1 MKKLLLSVLFLGLIA
16 VVAVVPYWFGVEVER
31 IFERQM
37 TLLDSNNKISVVDS
51 RFRRGWMRSVAETT
65 FAVRDYQSTVL
76 AVHTIDHGPFP
87 ISNPVRYLLALQPLQ
102 ALIHSELSI
111 PGAGASGAELPVGTL
126 STTVNID
133 STTKTRIE
141 IPAADA
147 QLEDAATMA
156 WKRIQ
161 GSVDFEPSNASWQGT
176 MDLGGIDWSRHDYSF
191 SLGKSTLT
199 FLTYPG
205 RTGLAMGNSTLVTES
220 LRARIPDSEHLFESK
235 NLVITS
241 TAAEQGQN
249 VEYKMSGEFAS
260 ALLPTLELT
269 GATWHLSAHDLDLD
283 TLTDLNDLGVDS
295 AIPLNK
301 VLALVSKRNARLDSG
316 LTLQTDSGPLAATAR
331 VKLAGDG
338 NSSNPLALIGALD
351 GDIQLEVPAA
361 VAELAALTAVKKELS
376 DLDPGGQEQPMS
388 AQDEE
393 ALMHQAVPAR
403 IQSWLDGNLL
413 TREGDRYRF
422 QASIREGSVSLNGKP
437 FNLPSL
443 LR

>member
-1 MKKLLLSVLFLGLIA
+1 MKKLLLSVLLLGLTA
-16 VVAVVPYWFGVEVER
+16 VVAVVPYWFGVEAER

-37 TLLDSNNKISVVDS
+37 TLLDSSNKISVVES

-65 FAVRDYQSTVL
+65 FAIRDYQLTVL
-76 AVHTIDHGPFP
+76 AVHTVDHGPLP
-87 ISNPVRYLLALQPLQ
+87 ISNPVRYLLALQPLL

-111 PGAGASGAELPVGTL
+111 PGARAPEAEQPFGTL
-126 STTVNID
+126 STTVNLD

-161 GSVDFEPSNASWQGT
+161 GSVDFEPSNASWQGS
-176 MDLGGIDWSRHDYSF
+176 MDLGGIDWSQHDYSF

-199 FLTYPG
+199 FLTFPG

-235 NLVITS
+235 DLVVTS
-241 TAAEQGQN
+241 TATEQGQN

-283 TLTDLNDLGVDS
+283 TLTDLNDLSVDS

-316 LTLQTDSGPLAATAR
+316 LTLRTDSGPLAATAR
-331 VKLAGDG
+331 VKLSGDG

-361 VAELAALTAVKKELS
+361 VAELAALAAVKKELS
-376 DLDPGGQEQPMS
+376 DLDPGGQQQPMS

-393 ALMHQAVPAR
+393 SLMNQAVPAR
-403 IQSWLDGNLL
+403 LQSWLDGNLL
-413 TREGDRYRF
+413 TQEGDRYRF

-437 FNLPSL
+437 FNLLSL